1 MTAAQRLRVAR
12 SLRQHGVEKLTV
24 QLNPQDRPTIWIV
37 CEQRVLCETLAA
49 QLRTLGP
56 VRTGPP
62 ERAHW
67 REQELPD
74 LLVVAAPATVP
85 GDLAGLERLLGFMR
99 TLPQPARGPLP
110 ALYVEGAA
118 GLPPA
123 ALASSLIDDRPVR
136 SIGWPL
142 EREQLLAE
150 AEALLA
156 APQRPLSLRER
167 ARSEWVT
174 RRVELLYADL
184 ELPALRHAIDP
195 RNAARPVLLLGEG
208 GTGKGL
214 LARYIQNL
222 AEPAREQL
230 LLIAAPSLEP
240 GRIEAGL
247 LKLCAARRVSVYLSG
262 LDRAS
267 RAVQEELAQL
277 LGQSGWLGVE
287 SLRWIASASGVR
299 RMTSGLLALP
309 WLRVELPALRE
320 RPDLEPLARKL
331 TQAWARQAKREVE
344 LADDTLALLHEYAWP
359 GNLQELESVLERS
372 LAASAGAVLGAAD
385 VRIAPEPGAIATP
398 ATPATAAASAQRNA
412 DVPAPTE
419 SLAASARTP
428 AAAAV
433 PAQALE
439 PLDPAL
445 NPGLS
450 ELVPPLAQEFR
461 QPLLAIR
468 TYTSLLDQRP
478 DDASVRRKL
487 GALVE
492 GDLVQ
497 LDELLSR
504 LERFIRFEPP
514 RLEPLDLASL
524 VAAELEKR
532 QATTRAR
539 SLVVLRELDH
549 AAPPVLADA
558 EQIRFALGALLD
570 RAFRMVPAG
579 GDLYIGSLHHPAEG
593 ELPARNRLLIRFHSP
608 EEVLVA
614 PDDLQGPRIPLDV
627 LMARALVLRMQGTF
641 AIDSSGAQDN
651 VILIE
656 LHC

>member
-74 LLVVAAPATVP
+74 LLVVAAPASVP

-99 TLPQPARGPLP
+99 SLPQPARGPLP

-247 LKLCAARRVSVYLSG
+247 LKLCAARRVSIYLSG

-398 ATPATAAASAQRNA
+398 ATPATAAASDQRNA